1 MVVCGYDDTS
11 LTYRDPNA
19 GTTVTIDYA
28 TFGKSFAELGGRI
41 VYYTDQIDGKDRI

>member
-19 GTTVTIDYA
+19 GTTFIIDYD
-28 TFGKSFAELGGRI
+28 TFAKSFSELGGRI
-41 VYYTDQIDGKDRI
+41 VYYAAQQ

>member
-1 MVVCGYDDTS
+1 MPPS
-11 LTYRDPNA
+11 ER
-19 GTTVTIDYA
+19 TVTIDYA